1 MNSLSSRV
9 AAVCLG
15 VLFTFTAYAPG
26 VRAEA
31 AAHREPESHDAQEI
45 EAPEPDTAD
54 TGARCLVPVGHTV
67 GVKLFADGVL
77 VVALSDGETPA
88 KACGL
93 REGDIVLR
101 FNGTEIASTEHLQQL
116 LAENGEARA
125 TMSVKRGAKTMTVPV
140 TPEKGE
146 DGGYRLGAWIRDSMA
161 GIGTMTFYD
170 PDSGVFGALGHGV
183 TDVDTGR
190 LMPLES
196 GSIMDATVKAV
207 KRGEAGSP
215 GELRGEFDLTRDS
228 GRLFA
233 NTECGLFGTIEGE
246 TNAIGAQKA
255 VPVAHRGE
263 VHTGKASILANC
275 GGSEVREYAVEI
287 ERIYPGSAPTRN
299 LLVRVTDP
307 ELLARTGGIVQGMSG
322 SPILQDGR
330 LVGAVTHVLVN
341 DAAKG
346 YGILI
351 ENMLDAAELP
361 AAKAG

>member
-31 AAHREPESHDAQEI
+31 TARRGSESPDAQK
-45 EAPEPDTAD
+45 AD
-54 TGARCLVPVGHTV
+54 TQEMDAPRTDAQCLVPVGHTV

-93 REGDIVLR
+93 REGDIILR

-146 DGGYRLGAWIRDSMA
+146 DGGCRLGAWIRDSMA

-170 PDSGVFGALGHGV
+170 PVSGVFGALGHGV
-183 TDVDTGR
+183 TDVDTGK

-207 KRGEAGSP
+207 KRGESGSP

-233 NTECGLFGTIEGE
+233 NTDCGLFGMIEGE
-246 TNAIGAQKA
+246 TNALGAQKA
-255 VPVAHRGE
+255 IPVARRDE
-263 VHTGKASILANC
+263 VHPGRASILANC
-275 GGSEVREYAVEI
+275 GGDEVREYAVEI
-287 ERIYPGSAPTRN
+287 EHIYPGSAPTRN

-307 ELLARTGGIVQGMSG
+307 ALLTQTGGIVQGMSG
-322 SPILQDGR
+322 SPILQDGK

-351 ENMLDAAELP
+351 ENMLEAAETET
-361 AAKAG
+361 AKTA